1 MSVDV
6 NWCGRMP
13 RKGRWMAEQTEP
25 FKAYRIEEEE
35 SNKPKGRMV
44 QIGLSELNE
53 GELVVRTRYSNLNYK
68 DALAA
73 TGRGKIAWRLPIVGG
88 IDVAGTVE
96 ASDDA
101 MFEPGDEVLVT
112 GFGLSEDRDG
122 WYSELTRLKAQHALK
137 IPEGLDAKRAMG
149 IGTAGLTA
157 ALAVARMEHNG
168 LSPNAGPVVVTGATG
183 GVGSLAVDML
193 AGRHYEVVV
202 LTGKAEQ
209 RGYLEN
215 LGASEVLLRQ
225 ELEMGNRPLERARWA
240 GAVDTVGGEMLGWL
254 TRTAKK
260 DGRIAVCGNAG
271 GVGFETTVMPFIL
284 RGVDL
289 LGIDSDWCAI
299 EIRRELWARLADGD
313 LRPQHLDEITRVID
327 FEELPDVFGP
337 FLEGDSTGRTVV
349 RIGNG

>member
-1 MSVDV
+1 
-6 NWCGRMP
+6 
-13 RKGRWMAEQTEP
+13 MAERTDL
-25 FKAYRIEEEE
+25 FRAYRIEEEE
-35 SNKPKGRMV
+35 SNKPEGRMV
-44 QIGLSELNE
+44 KIGLSDLNE
-53 GELVVRTRYSNLNYK
+53 GELVVRTHYSNLNYK

-73 TGRGKIAWRLPIVGG
+73 TGAGKIAWRLPIVGG

-96 ASDDA
+96 ASENPS
-101 MFEPGDEVLVT
+101 FEPGDEVLVT

-122 WYSELTRLKAQHALK
+122 GYSEITRLKAEHALK
-137 IPEGLDAKRAMG
+137 IPEGLDTKRAMA

-168 LSPNAGPVVVTGATG
+168 LSPDAGPVIVTGATG

-193 AGRHYEVVV
+193 AGRRYEVVV

-215 LGASEVLLRQ
+215 LGATEVLLRQ
-225 ELEMGNRPLERARWA
+225 ELEMGGRPLESARWA
-240 GAVDTVGGEMLGWL
+240 GAVDTVGGETLGWL
-254 TRTAKK
+254 TRTAKR

-289 LGIDSDWCAI
+289 LGVDSDWCAI
-299 EIRRELWARLADGD
+299 ETRRELWARLADGD
-313 LRPQHLDEITRVID
+313 LRPRHLDEITRVID
-327 FEELPDVFGP
+327 FEELPGAFGP
-337 FLEGDSTGRTVV
+337 FLEGDSKGRMVV
-349 RIGNG
+349 HIGDG